1 MTVKEIFKKAVIAG
15 ADPLSIT
22 ELGFAYLNDIGTW
35 NININS
41 QNTGCKNKTITVE
54 QLLDIFEHHC
64 TCFRT
69 QNECFEDKRT
79 RSTGNHRF
87 QLREALFHSPQPTGL
102 KQCFLCMLSPQ

>member
-35 NININS
+35 NINI
-41 QNTGCKNKTITVE
+41 KNKTITVE

-69 QNECFEDKRT
+69 QNECFEDKRKEMI
-79 RSTGNHRF
+79 
-87 QLREALFHSPQPTGL
+87 QLLKEHDPQATID
-102 KQCFLCMLSPQ
+102 FN

>member
-1 MTVKEIFKKAVIAG
+1 MPISTPDETVSYSC
-15 ADPLSIT
+15 LLYTS
-22 ELGFAYLNDIGTW
+22 FAYLNDIGTW

-69 QNECFEDKRT
+69 QNECFEDKRKEMI
-79 RSTGNHRF
+79 
-87 QLREALFHSPQPTGL
+87 QLLKEHDPQATID
-102 KQCFLCMLSPQ
+102 FN

>member
-41 QNTGCKNKTITVE
+41 QNTG
-54 QLLDIFEHHC
+54 
-64 TCFRT
+64 
-69 QNECFEDKRT
+69 
-79 RSTGNHRF
+79 
-87 QLREALFHSPQPTGL
+87 
-102 KQCFLCMLSPQ
+102 

>member
-35 NININS
+35 NI
-41 QNTGCKNKTITVE
+41 KNKTITVE

-69 QNECFEDKRT
+69 QNECFEDKRKEMI
-79 RSTGNHRF
+79 
-87 QLREALFHSPQPTGL
+87 QLLKEHDPQATID
-102 KQCFLCMLSPQ
+102 FN

>member
-69 QNECFEDKRT
+69 QNECFEDKRKEMIQVLKE
-79 RSTGNHRF
+79 HD
-87 QLREALFHSPQPTGL
+87 PQATID
-102 KQCFLCMLSPQ
+102 FN

>member
-1 MTVKEIFKKAVIAG
+1 MTVKKFLSSDCRH
-15 ADPLSIT
+15 DPLSIT

-69 QNECFEDKRT
+69 QNECFEDKREMI
-79 RSTGNHRF
+79 SF
-87 QLREALFHSPQPTGL
+87 
-102 KQCFLCMLSPQ
+102 

>member
-41 QNTGCKNKTITVE
+41 QNTGCKNKTIT
-54 QLLDIFEHHC
+54 
-64 TCFRT
+64 CFRT
-69 QNECFEDKRT
+69 QNECFEDKRKEMI
-79 RSTGNHRF
+79 
-87 QLREALFHSPQPTGL
+87 QLLKEHDPQATID
-102 KQCFLCMLSPQ
+102 FN

>member
-1 MTVKEIFKKAVIAG
+1 MPVKELFKKAIIAG

-41 QNTGCKNKTITVE
+41 QNTNCINKTITVE

-64 TCFRT
+64 TCFKT
-69 QNECFEDKRT
+69 QKDCFEEKR
-79 RSTGNHRF
+79 NEMM
-87 QLREALFHSPQPTGL
+87 QLLREQYPKTVIDFN
-102 KQCFLCMLSPQ
+102 